1 LLFLAQNAPE
11 TAWRP
16 GSARTRWG
24 SLDAPPDLLA
34 AVKGLEPPGGGGE
47 REGEGKEGRGEG
59 KEGKGRR
66 EGWEGK
72 EGREGKGRR
81 EGEGKEEVHNLRKRP
96 PSSDG
101 WLRA

>member
-24 SLDAPPDLLA
+24 SLSAPPGPLA

-47 REGEGKEGRGEG
+47 GGRGKGRGEDGSGGEGEGM
-59 KEGKGRR
+59 
-66 EGWEGK
+66 
-72 EGREGKGRR
+72 GREGKG
-81 EGEGKEEVHNLRKRP
+81 GEIGGDAKR
-96 PSSDG
+96 STI
-101 WLRA
+101 